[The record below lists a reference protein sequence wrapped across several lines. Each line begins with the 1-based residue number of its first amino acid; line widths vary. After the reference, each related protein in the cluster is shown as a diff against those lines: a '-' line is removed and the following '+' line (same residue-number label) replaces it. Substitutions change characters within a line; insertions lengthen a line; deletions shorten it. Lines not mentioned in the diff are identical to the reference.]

1 MHWRSASACLPLAAV
16 LLASACA
23 LAGDARAAGNEANES
38 YAQAKR
44 WLEREVYA
52 DHRVTVYCGYAFDA
66 RKQIAIGRGF
76 FTPKHG
82 DRALRMEWEHSVPA
96 ENFGRAFVEWREGAP
111 QCTDSRGRAYRGRRC
126 AQTNLEFRR
135 MEADMYNLYPS
146 VGAVNALRSNFRYD
160 ELPGEDWTFGSCPM
174 KVDVRGRRAEPP
186 DSAKGALARSA
197 LYMDESY
204 QRYSLSR
211 AQRRLM
217 EAWDR
222 MHPVDQ
228 WECTRALRIEAL
240 QGNPNRFVKTP
251 CLEAGL
257 WRNVRVPVSAPEADP
272 QWQARH
278 AGSGAD
284 GRSEARRESRPRPAA
299 VLRFT
304 RMLRSYLGR
313 ALSW

>member
-1 MHWRSASACLPLAAV
+1 MRTAF
-16 LLASACA
+16 LLAVCAVCGGLLVACPEP
-23 LAGDARAAGNEANES
+23 GSAAGNEGNWS
-38 YAQAKR
+38 LAQAKR

-52 DHRVTVYCGYAFDA
+52 DHRVTVYCGYAFDE
-66 RKQIAIGRGF
+66 RKRIAVGRGF
-76 FTPKHG
+76 QTPKHA

-96 ENFGRAFVEWREGAP
+96 ENFGRAFIEWREGAP
-111 QCTDSRGRAYRGRRC
+111 QCSDAQGRAFRGRRC
-126 AQTNLEFRR
+126 AQTNPEFRR

-160 ELPGEDWTFGSCPM
+160 ELPGEDWTFGNCPM

-186 DSAKGALARSA
+186 DSAKGTLARST
-197 LYMDESY
+197 LYMAENY
-204 QRYSLSR
+204 PALHLSR

-240 QGNPNRFVKTP
+240 QGNPNRFVKKP

-257 WRNVRVPVSAPEADP
+257 WRDVPVPVSAPEADP

-278 AGSGAD
+278 APESGEGAGQAGQ
-284 GRSEARRESRPRPAA
+284 GRQESRPRPPA
-299 VLRFT
+299 VLRYA
-304 RMLRSYLGR
+304 RMLRSFLGR
-313 ALSW
+313 TLAW